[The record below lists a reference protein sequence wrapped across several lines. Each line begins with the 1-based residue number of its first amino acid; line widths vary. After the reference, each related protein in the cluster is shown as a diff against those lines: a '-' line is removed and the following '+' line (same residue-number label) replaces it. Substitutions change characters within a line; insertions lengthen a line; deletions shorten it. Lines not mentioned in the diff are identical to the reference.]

1 MTYAVT
7 MPQRRWLNEDQQRF
21 WRLYLDFQRR
31 LERVLHRELLAD
43 AGLSSPEFAVLVP
56 LSDTPEGELRAR
68 DLCRELGWDRT
79 RVSHMVGRMERRGL
93 VRRRACADDA
103 RGSIV
108 EITADGRRA
117 ITDAAP
123 AHAEAVR
130 TYLIDVLDDDEM
142 ATMTNVFE
150 RVLEGLEPE

>member
-1 MTYAVT
+1 MA
-7 MPQRRWLNEDQQRF
+7 QRRWLNEDQQRF

-31 LERVLHRELLAD
+31 LERVLHRELVAD

-56 LSDTPEGELRAR
+56 LSETSAGELRAR

-79 RVSHMVGRMERRGL
+79 RLSHLVGRMERRGL

-108 EITADGRRA
+108 ELTDEGRRA

-123 AHAEAVR
+123 AHTEAVR
-130 TYLIDVLDDDEM
+130 RYLVDLLADDEM

-150 RVLEGLEPE
+150 RVLEGLEQE

>member
-1 MTYAVT
+1 MA
-7 MPQRRWLNEDQQRF
+7 QGRWLNDDQQRF
-21 WRLYLDFQRR
+21 WRLYVDFQRH

-43 AGLSSPEFAVLVP
+43 AGLSSPEFAVLVS
-56 LSDTPEGELRAR
+56 LSETPTGQLRAR

-79 RVSHMVGRMERRGL
+79 RLSHLVARMERRGL

-108 EITADGRRA
+108 EITDDGRRA

-130 TYLIDVLDDDEM
+130 RYLIDVLDDDEM
-142 ATMTNVFE
+142 AIMTGVFG
-150 RVLEGLEPE
+150 RVLEGLAQD

>member
-1 MTYAVT
+1 MV
-7 MPQRRWLNEDQQRF
+7 QRRWLNEDQQRF
-21 WRLYLDFQRR
+21 WRLYLDFQRC
-31 LERVLHRELLAD
+31 LERVLHRELVAD

-56 LSDTPEGELRAR
+56 LSETPAGELRAR

-79 RVSHMVGRMERRGL
+79 RLSHLVGRMERRGL

-108 EITADGRRA
+108 EITDDGYRA

-123 AHAEAVR
+123 AHVDAVR
-130 TYLIDVLDDDEM
+130 RYLVDLLDDDEIT
-142 ATMTNVFE
+142 TMTNVFE
-150 RVLEGLEPE
+150 RVLARLERD

>member
-1 MTYAVT
+1 MAT
-7 MPQRRWLNEDQQRF
+7 RRWLNDDEQRF
-21 WRLYLDFQRR
+21 WRLYVDFQRR
-31 LERVLHRELLAD
+31 LERVLHRELVAD

-56 LSDTPEGELRAR
+56 LSETPSGKIRAR

-79 RVSHMVGRMERRGL
+79 RLSHLVGRMERRGL
-93 VRRRACADDA
+93 VCRRACADDA

-108 EITADGRRA
+108 EITDDGRRV

-130 TYLIDVLDDDEM
+130 RYLVDRLRDDEM
-142 ATMTNVFE
+142 ATMSDVFE
-150 RVLEGLEPE
+150 RVLEGLERE